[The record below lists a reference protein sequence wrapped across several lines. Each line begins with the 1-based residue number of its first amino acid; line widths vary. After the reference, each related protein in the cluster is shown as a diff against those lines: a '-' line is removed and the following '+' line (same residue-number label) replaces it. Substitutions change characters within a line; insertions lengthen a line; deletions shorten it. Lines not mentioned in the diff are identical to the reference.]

1 MLRPAVRENGV
12 GRGPIYMSAASRPS
26 RAARAFLDTN
36 ILVYAQ
42 DAASPLKR
50 QRSRELITEV
60 AITGTGVISTQVLQE
75 FFVTATAKL
84 GVDPLA
90 AKAVLKTFA
99 VFEIVQASPRLIEDA
114 IDCSVVNR
122 LAFWDALI
130 VTAAASAGCGILY
143 SEDLNAGQAI
153 LGVRIENPFS

>member
-1 MLRPAVRENGV
+1 
-12 GRGPIYMSAASRPS
+12 MSAGSGSRPS
-26 RAARAFLDTN
+26 PAAKAFLDTN

-42 DAASPLKR
+42 DATSPLER

-60 AITGTGVISTQVLQE
+60 AIAGTGVISTQVLQE
-75 FFVTATAKL
+75 FFVTATTKL

-90 AKAVLKTFA
+90 AKAVFKTFA

-114 IDCSVVNR
+114 IDCSIVNR

>member
-1 MLRPAVRENGV
+1 
-12 GRGPIYMSAASRPS
+12 MSAGSRPS

-42 DAASPLKR
+42 DVASPLKR
-50 QRSRELITEV
+50 RRSRELITEV
-60 AITGTGVISTQVLQE
+60 AIAGTGVISTQVLQE
-75 FFVTATAKL
+75 FLVTATGKL

-90 AKAVLKTFA
+90 AKAVLRTFA
-99 VFEIVQASPRLIEDA
+99 IFEIVQTSPRLIEEA

-130 VTAAASAGCGILY
+130 VSAAASAACGLLY
-143 SEDLNAGQAI
+143 SEDLNAGHAI
-153 LGVRIENPFS
+153 LGARIENPFS

>member
-1 MLRPAVRENGV
+1 
-12 GRGPIYMSAASRPS
+12 MSAASRPS
-26 RAARAFLDTN
+26 RAARAFFDTD
-36 ILVYAQ
+36 IFVYAQ
-42 DAASPLKR
+42 DVDSPLER

-60 AITGTGVISTQVLQE
+60 GIAGTGVISTQVLQE
-75 FFVTATAKL
+75 FFVTATDKL

-99 VFEIVQASPRLIEDA
+99 IFEIVQASPRLIEEA

-130 VTAAASAGCGILY
+130 VSAAASAGCGLLY

-153 LGVRIENPFS
+153 RGVGIENPFS

>member
-1 MLRPAVRENGV
+1 
-12 GRGPIYMSAASRPS
+12 MSADSRPS
-26 RAARAFLDTN
+26 RSVRVFLDTN

-42 DAASPLKR
+42 DAASPPKR
-50 QRSRELITEV
+50 QRSRELIAKV
-60 AITGTGVISTQVLQE
+60 AGAGTGVISTQVLQE
-75 FFVTATAKL
+75 FFVTATTKL

-90 AKAVLKTFA
+90 AKAILGTFT

-122 LAFWDALI
+122 LSFWDALI
-130 VTAAASAGCGILY
+130 VAAAASAGCGILC

-153 LGVRIENPFS
+153 QGVHIENPFSSRSSRSPG

>member
-1 MLRPAVRENGV
+1 
-12 GRGPIYMSAASRPS
+12 MSADSRPS
-26 RAARAFLDTN
+26 RAARAFLDTH

-60 AITGTGVISTQVLQE
+60 AVAGTGVISTQVLQE
-75 FFVTATAKL
+75 FFVTATATL

-130 VTAAASAGCGILY
+130 VTAASAAGCGILY